1 MAKKKVVFIGVASA
15 LIILF
20 SEKAYAE
27 ETTIRILHTNDA
39 HGRAF
44 EGELDGIGYAKL
56 KTLIDENRG
65 EYSLLVDAGDT
76 FHGTTFAS
84 LEEGRTIADVL
95 NTVGYDAFVPGNH
108 DFNYGLDRLY
118 ELEETIDFPVIAAN
132 LLNDEEEPLF
142 EPFMLQE
149 FDDVTVGIFGLATPE
164 TAFKTH
170 PNNVAAVTFEDPSAA
185 AQRMVDL
192 LQQEGA
198 DVIIAL
204 AHLGIDETSEHT
216 SQKVAAEVQGIDVI
230 IDGHSHSELLT
241 GLAGEND
248 TLIASAGEYLQ
259 NLGVVDLVF
268 ADGILVEKNAKLIQ
282 QSEAE
287 AIEPDEKVEALLAE
301 LEEGQQAI
309 LAEPVGQTAVDL
321 NGERE
326 HVRVEETNLGNFI
339 ADVLRN
345 ATEADIAL
353 TNGGGIRASVQAGM
367 ITKGDLVEVSPFGN
381 YAVTVEVTG
390 AQLLK
395 VLENGVSGYPEPS
408 GGFPQISG
416 FSFQFDPNNEPGQR
430 VHSVLVKGKPLQ
442 ENETYLLA
450 TNDFL
455 AAGGDEYTDLANAP
469 IVNEF
474 SAVDELLIEYLQDA
488 GEIAPKREGRIQMAA
503 TPAETQAPLHAEY
516 VIQPGDTLFEIGLC
530 LNVQWPK
537 LLEMNPSIRDE
548 DVIFSGETILV
559 PNTRT

>member
-65 EYSLLVDAGDT
+65 EHSLLVDAGDT

-204 AHLGIDETSEHT
+204 AHLGIDETSEDT
-216 SQKVAAEVQGIDVI
+216 SQKVAAEVQEIDVI
-230 IDGHSHSELLT
+230 IDGHSHSELPT
-241 GLAGEND
+241 GLIGENN

-268 ADGILVEKNAKLIQ
+268 ADGVLVEKNAKLIQ

-488 GEIAPKREGRIQMAA
+488 GEIAPKIEGRIQMAA

-516 VIQPGDTLFEIGLC
+516 VIQPGDTLFEIGLR